1 VAALQLPS
9 DERPG
14 ELHAGSVS
22 PNGYSERELIEL
34 QRERQLAEQLD
45 ELSRARATL
54 NEDITRLK
62 DNIVIWR
69 DQRVRNQGSVYLILQ
84 ARTAAILAKDVH
96 TEAEFT
102 EESDVYFDSPRIA

>member
-1 VAALQLPS
+1 
-9 DERPG
+9 
-14 ELHAGSVS
+14 
-22 PNGYSERELIEL
+22 
-34 QRERQLAEQLD
+34 
-45 ELSRARATL
+45 
-54 NEDITRLK
+54 
-62 DNIVIWR
+62 VIWR